1 MTGFYKYLY
10 SALTPIMKELFTKRT
25 LTYKVR
31 SCSVT
36 LLPNP
41 KTKKNGTDR
50 VAYKGAQL

>member
-25 LTYKVR
+25 LTYKIR

>member
-41 KTKKNGTDR
+41 KTKKYDTDR
-50 VAYKGAQL
+50 VPYKAAQV